1 MKEIHVCPSTLAEG
15 YETYSSAARKIL
27 FDGKV
32 VSHYIDAP
40 SPSEDSAEAKEAIR
54 NVGRISLSGVQPK
67 FAVVLDIDS
76 AYLRY
81 AREDERGIYILK
93 PCPNGYHILNKEYCA
108 ANEHL
113 TMQIAS
119 QVYGI
124 ETAANALCFFKND
137 EAAYI
142 TRRFDVH
149 SGGKYQQE
157 DFAAL
162 MGYTKAHGGSD
173 YKYCNASYEECAEV
187 IRQYVK
193 AAPID
198 VARFFR
204 LVVLNFITLH
214 AFAHLKNFSLID
226 RDGEYRLSP
235 AYDLINTSL
244 HLVEPRIFALDKGL
258 FREGMKLS
266 DTHQVNRADF
276 EEFGRR
282 IGLPERVVKR
292 ELDVFSK
299 ENLMIKVLI
308 EHSFLSDVLKRQYW
322 LSVDYRRKML
332 VW

>member
-15 YETYSSAARKIL
+15 YETYSPTARKKM
-27 FDGKV
+27 FDGKE
-32 VSHYIDAP
+32 VSHYVDAP

-54 NVGRISLSGVQPK
+54 SVGRISLSGVQPK
-67 FAVVLDIDS
+67 FAMVVDTESL
-76 AYLRY
+76 YLRY
-81 AREDERGIYILK
+81 AREGEQGTHILK
-93 PCPNGYHILNKEYCA
+93 PRPNGYHILNKEYCA

-142 TRRFDVH
+142 TRRFDIH
-149 SGGKYQQE
+149 SNGKYQQE
-157 DFAAL
+157 DFASL
-162 MGYTKAHGGSD
+162 LGYTKAHGGSD

-187 IRQYVK
+187 IRRYVK
-193 AAPID
+193 AALID

-204 LVVLNFITLH
+204 LVVFNFITLNDD
-214 AFAHLKNFSLID
+214 AHLKNFSLID
-226 RDGEYRLSP
+226 RDEEYRLSP

-266 DTHQVNRADF
+266 DTHQVSRTDF

-292 ELDVFSK
+292 ELDAFAK
-299 ENLMIKVLI
+299 ENQMIKVLV
-308 EHSFLSDVLKRQYW
+308 EHSFLSDILKRQYW

>member
-1 MKEIHVCPSTLAEG
+1 
-15 YETYSSAARKIL
+15 
-27 FDGKV
+27 
-32 VSHYIDAP
+32 
-40 SPSEDSAEAKEAIR
+40 
-54 NVGRISLSGVQPK
+54 
-67 FAVVLDIDS
+67 
-76 AYLRY
+76 
-81 AREDERGIYILK
+81 
-93 PCPNGYHILNKEYCA
+93 
-108 ANEHL
+108 
-113 TMQIAS
+113 MQIAS

-124 ETAANALCFFKND
+124 ETAANGLCFFKND

-149 SGGKYQQE
+149 LGGKYQQE

-162 MGYTKAHGGSD
+162 MGYTKANGGSD

-193 AAPID
+193 AASID

-204 LVVLNFITLH
+204 LVVFNFITLNDD
-214 AFAHLKNFSLID
+214 AHLKNFSLID

-276 EEFGRR
+276 EEFGNR

-292 ELDVFSK
+292 ELDTFAK
-299 ENLMIKVLI
+299 ENPMVKVLI

-322 LSVDYRRKML
+322 LSIDYRRRML
-332 VW
+332 AW